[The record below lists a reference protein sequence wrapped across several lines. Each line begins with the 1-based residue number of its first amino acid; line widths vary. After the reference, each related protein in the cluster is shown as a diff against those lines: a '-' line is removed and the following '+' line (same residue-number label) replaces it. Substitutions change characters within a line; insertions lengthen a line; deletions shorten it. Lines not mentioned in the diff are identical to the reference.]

1 MHSCIATL
9 LFILATLSSALNLY
23 PLEETSTL
31 APPTPPTFTQVPT
44 CFARYSNYWDA
55 SKNYIYFNSPNET
68 HFNLTITTKYMKFY
82 PKTLAQWLKVNGFQV
97 VNPSAIPDSELCG
110 WRSAETVIIDGRV
123 RGTIGYKYTRV
134 YPNIGTT
141 NTGNSSLQAR
151 VPGHHILIDTN
162 TRPSDE
168 TMRRVEAILRDNSP
182 DADVYYFMTL
192 MLGTACGTLGFA
204 IVFYGLVFYGELR
217 RRAQNV
223 NRDSED
229 IELDQI
235 KVHNLSGSGM
245 RRMSTDDGTDGPKFE
260 IEIIRTDRPNST
272 GISATS
278 NVADPPP
285 IYSANGVG
293 R

>member
-1 MHSCIATL
+1 
-9 LFILATLSSALNLY
+9 
-23 PLEETSTL
+23 
-31 APPTPPTFTQVPT
+31 
-44 CFARYSNYWDA
+44 
-55 SKNYIYFNSPNET
+55 
-68 HFNLTITTKYMKFY
+68 MKFY

-204 IVFYGLVFYGELR
+204 IVFYGLVIYGELR